1 MDILLFLQSTEVSI
15 PVFQIVL
22 LLVLSTLSLL
32 FGRMKLALLVNYVFT
47 LYWGYMLNRD
57 RIFGEGF
64 EQINYFSS
72 FYFLFGLFV
81 VILASIGFM
90 TQKE

>member
-1 MDILLFLQSTEVSI
+1 MDILLFLESTEVSI

-22 LLVLSTLSLL
+22 LLILSTLSLL

-57 RIFGEGF
+57 RIFGEGL
-64 EQINYFSS
+64 EQITYFGS

-81 VILASIGFM
+81 AVLASIGFLI
-90 TQKE
+90 QKE